1 MFNNKTKQLI
11 VLAAVIFHSMTAAKN
26 VNGKKKSKSGKKS
39 SLRTWQSDSIHSHG
53 ITIKNQIQLENELPG
68 SPDWILSN
76 PAMNREVEG
85 YMSRTSVQKGE
96 RILLYYSVNPNANM
110 TLQTPPAEVK
120 IEVFRT
126 GWYDGVGARKVFGPT
141 QVPGIAQKM
150 PEPGKDGLI
159 VCKWRDPYVL
169 ETSVLWTTGVYL
181 VKMTE
186 MNPASMAQSYAV
198 FVLRDDHRSSTSA
211 ADIMFQLP
219 VNTYQAYNIW
229 GGKNLYRCVVSKK
242 CQQARK
248 VSYAN
253 FAQKT
258 NFTQSDLH
266 TTYLYVLNKEFKI
279 RAIEVVFNLFALIF
293 PVLIHSPHHRRRT
306 LDRKKNS
313 YQGLRNFVVEK
324 KNQKKPHPNTQYTQK
339 PNTPNASPHNTP
351 THPNTQTPNTPT
363 ISNTDCVRKSIIT
376 QPSTYPTNHPFP
388 LIHRPIPLHQVCHI
402 HRHQIVNNSQFFTY
416 LATTSI
422 TLSYILFIHNC
433 PSSV

>member
-1 MFNNKTKQLI
+1 MRLN
-11 VLAAVIFHSMTAAKN
+11 
-26 VNGKKKSKSGKKS
+26 S
-39 SLRTWQSDSIHSHG
+39 SFP
-53 ITIKNQIQLENELPG
+53 KLE
-68 SPDWILSN
+68 ILD
-76 PAMNREVEG
+76 EE
-85 YMSRTSVQKGE
+85 
-96 RILLYYSVNPNANM
+96 
-110 TLQTPPAEVK
+110 
-120 IEVFRT
+120 
-126 GWYDGVGARKVFGPT
+126 
-141 QVPGIAQKM
+141 
-150 PEPGKDGLI
+150 
-159 VCKWRDPYVL
+159 
-169 ETSVLWTTGVYL
+169 
-181 VKMTE
+181 
-186 MNPASMAQSYAV
+186 
-198 FVLRDDHRSSTSA
+198 H
-211 ADIMFQLP
+211 
-219 VNTYQAYNIW
+219 
-229 GGKNLYRCVVSKK
+229 
-242 CQQARK
+242 
-248 VSYAN
+248 AN

-402 HRHQIVNNSQFFTY
+402 HRHQIVNNSKFFTY